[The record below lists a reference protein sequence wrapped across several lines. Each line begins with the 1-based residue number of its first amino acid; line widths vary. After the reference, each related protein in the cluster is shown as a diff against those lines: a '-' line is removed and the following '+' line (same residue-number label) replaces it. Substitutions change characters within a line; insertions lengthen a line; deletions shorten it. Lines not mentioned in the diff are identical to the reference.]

1 VKVGHPQHEGFRKTR
16 VKKVTIHNSQSTM
29 ATNGTMSNSYAARS
43 ARAHAGGGPSSGSS
57 VASSVTMAS
66 HQQPSAARPHSVA
79 SVGAVQASNT
89 EAQQAQLLT
98 DATRRVQEHAYYM
111 RQAMDSDDLP
121 VVLDRAAHMLGELSD
136 QHHAPQPQGGVG
148 PPASASK
155 KKPVLNPKNYYELHM
170 RALDEM
176 PNLEE
181 YMISVTSNAGAPP
194 SASSSKPTHTMV
206 SLYEA
211 VQYFPR
217 AVPRL
222 YLQICAGSALVRSG
236 EVFPRTILADLIG
249 AVKCVQSP
257 LRGLFLRHYLLQA
270 FRDKL
275 PDVVLP
281 PLEDDTDHPVEQ
293 LISLPEDG
301 PTEGN
306 PSLIGMGIVMD
317 DPDKK
322 KKKKAHE
329 EAKKKGTVVD
339 AYNFVLS
346 NFIEMNK
353 LWVRIQHMPGEG
365 KSRENRKRRE
375 KERNELR
382 ILVGTN
388 LVRLS
393 QLEGVTCEIYGKTIL
408 PQIIEQII
416 ACRDAL
422 AQAYLTDCIIQVFP
436 DEFHVETL
444 STFLTICP
452 KLREKVNIRTI
463 LQSMMDRLTNYYADE
478 LLLDGDEQKEV
489 KDAIPVDVFD
499 QFDNCVRSVYKTRG
513 DHMPSREVVRLQ
525 TAVLNF
531 SLKCYPGNMEQ
542 MNNCLAICEAFLRR
556 TTNAKMKQYQQK
568 QQNGKG
574 EGTALIL
581 QMPGHDNTPASS
593 KPLSFWL
600 DEAAIDALEKLLSI
614 PLESLAL
621 KVLELDH
628 YSSLLMF
635 LPWEN
640 RRHVSI
646 IMLKALGDS
655 GQALQDID
663 LIQELFAIIAP
674 LLRDEDK
681 GNDDGMK
688 DDSSFMSGNHS
699 ELFGGASVA
708 SMSIADQSEIQGGR
722 NNVPII
728 HLHEEQH
735 LVAKLVHLLHHD
747 DTDIN
752 FEMLTVARSHL
763 SSGGPER
770 LAYTMVPLAFA
781 ALRLLRRVLQ
791 LEFPATVQD
800 NGDESGDAP
809 AFAKSTE

>member
-1 VKVGHPQHEGFRKTR
+1 
-16 VKKVTIHNSQSTM
+16 
-29 ATNGTMSNSYAARS
+29 
-43 ARAHAGGGPSSGSS
+43 
-57 VASSVTMAS
+57 
-66 HQQPSAARPHSVA
+66 
-79 SVGAVQASNT
+79 
-89 EAQQAQLLT
+89 
-98 DATRRVQEHAYYM
+98 
-111 RQAMDSDDLP
+111 MDSDDLP

-236 EVFPRTILADLIG
+236 E
-249 AVKCVQSP
+249 
-257 LRGLFLRHYLLQA
+257 
-270 FRDKL
+270 L

-329 EAKKKGTVVD
+329 EAKKKGT
-339 AYNFVLS
+339 
-346 NFIEMNK
+346 
-353 LWVRIQHMPGEG
+353 
-365 KSRENRKRRE
+365 
-375 KERNELR
+375 
-382 ILVGTN
+382 
-388 LVRLS
+388 
-393 QLEGVTCEIYGKTIL
+393 
-408 PQIIEQII
+408 
-416 ACRDAL
+416 
-422 AQAYLTDCIIQVFP
+422 VFP

-655 GQALQDID
+655 GQALHDID
-663 LIQELFAIIAP
+663 LIQELFTIIAP

-708 SMSIADQSEIQGGR
+708 SMSIGDQSSIQGGR

-735 LVAKLVHLLHHD
+735 LVAKLVHLLYHD

-791 LEFPATVQD
+791 LEFPETLQD

-809 AFAKSTE
+809 AFAKSTDCRQVLGFLQQTVAMLGGSDTELAIKLFMQIAIASDNCGVVAKATGVSSHSSFSSLAYELMAQAFLLYEDEISDSKAQLRILVTIIGTMLACGNFSKDDYEALITKTAQYAAKLLKKPDQCKMDMSTYKKPQRVLECLQRALKIADACTMASPTNENPVITHKFISGLVALINEHMENIESMGRGSYDSSAIMAAQAQYRQILQHIHRKKADSEFAQRFGAINC